1 MKFQY
6 SELENDIRFIK
17 LLGKLDHNGTYSIE
31 IEFIRSCAGDKVRIL
46 VDLSKVN
53 YISSIGIPLLV
64 NTAKSVASRGGK
76 MGLLSPQ
83 RNVLDVLELVGV
95 SHIIPVYSDLKS
107 AKTGILT
114 A

>member
-1 MKFQY
+1 MKLDY
-6 SELENDIRFIK
+6 SELDNGIRLIK
-17 LLGKLDHNGTYSIE
+17 LNGALDMNGTYSIE
-31 IEFIRSCAGDKVRIL
+31 IQFVRHCQGENVRLL

-76 MGLLSPQ
+76 LALLNPQ
-83 RNVLDVLELVGV
+83 DNVLKVLDLVGV
-95 SHIIPVYSDLKS
+95 PGIIPIHTSMDS
-107 AKTGILT
+107 SIADLT